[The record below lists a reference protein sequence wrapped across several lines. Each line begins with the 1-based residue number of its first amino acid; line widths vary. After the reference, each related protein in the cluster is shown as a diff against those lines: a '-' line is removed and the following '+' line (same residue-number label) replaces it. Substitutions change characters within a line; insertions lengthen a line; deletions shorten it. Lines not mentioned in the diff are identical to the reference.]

1 VKANDKQSLDIEDS
15 IDRLNLLWAELLR
28 VYAIKEKLPLAG
40 LDTPYYPI
48 SADWQEQR
56 IQIRNHYNQWKG
68 KMTDENIAAF
78 RAIREEINGLKQK
91 VNSIISLLCMEEVT
105 VVSLGELIPIDLLL
119 FSEETASLAPKLE
132 EIKAQKARF
141 LKQKK
146 YERACYYRGEEKA
159 ILEVVAK
166 RFEKDYPGL
175 YFKASW
181 YREREIVFLPT
192 GNWEMRALIERI
204 SRSAYKNN

>member
-1 VKANDKQSLDIEDS
+1 MKANDKQGLSIEDS
-15 IDRLNLLWAELLR
+15 TNRLNLLWAELLR

-78 RAIREEINGLKQK
+78 RAIRGEINGLNQK
-91 VNSIISLLCMEEVT
+91 VSSIISRLCIDRVT
-105 VVSLGELIPIDLLL
+105 IISIDSFTSEDLL
-119 FSEETASLAPKLE
+119 FSEDTKSLAPKLE
-132 EIKAQKARF
+132 EIKAQKAR
-141 LKQKK
+141 LLEVKN

-181 YREREIVFLPT
+181 YKDGEIVFKPS
-192 GNWEMRALIERI
+192 GNYYMKALIERI
-204 SRSAYKNN
+204 ARDSYKNN

>member
-1 VKANDKQSLDIEDS
+1 VKANDKQGLDIEDS
-15 IDRLNLLWAELLR
+15 ISRLNLLWAELLR

-40 LDTPYYPI
+40 LDQPYHPLNY
-48 SADWQEQR
+48 DWVLQR
-56 IQIRNHYNQWKG
+56 VEIRNHYNQWKG

-78 RAIREEINGLKQK
+78 RVIRAEIIGLNQK
-91 VNSIISLLCMEEVT
+91 VSSVISRLCIDGVTIISIDSFTLE
-105 VVSLGELIPIDLLL
+105 DLLL
-119 FSEETASLAPKLE
+119 FSEDTKSLAPKLE

-141 LKQKK
+141 LEQKN
-146 YERACYYRGEEKA
+146 YGRACYYRGEEKA

-181 YREREIVFLPT
+181 YKDGEIVFKPS
-192 GNWEMRALIERI
+192 GNWEMRVLIERI
-204 SRSAYKNN
+204 SRSAYKYN